1 MARVRRRRGTVE
13 VEQENFWPAFTDI
26 MSTIALI
33 LFFLI
38 LISYL
43 SNIIVSKDLDLK
55 KQELT
60 RAKAEITSA
69 QDRLDLLMDQV
80 QETKAEVERGQK
92 ALKLSEDEIADQ
104 QQIIANSNKELGDLR
119 DKLHGIAVLRLD
131 VLDKVKVSM
140 EDSLAA
146 SNVTGKDLVRISDT
160 GNIIINE
167 GFVFDTN
174 SYKVKDEGKILL
186 DKLAL
191 AFENVLEDDE
201 VRRYID
207 AIAIQGH
214 TDERGSSDYNRELS
228 ANRAASVVNYLMG
241 SNANLEENYGE
252 YFTASAYS
260 EYRPVDNGTTE
271 ESYAKNRRIEISM
284 ILKDAQ
290 IQNVINDYLDD
301 SLKAFEEQTE

>member
-1 MARVRRRRGTVE
+1 MAKYRRRRGTVE

-55 KQELT
+55 KKELAE
-60 RAKAEITSA
+60 AKAEITSA
-69 QDRLDLLMDQV
+69 QDRLDLLLDQV
-80 QETKAEVERGQK
+80 EETKAEVERGQQ
-92 ALKLSEDEIADQ
+92 ALKLSEDEIEKQ
-104 QQIIANSNKELGDLR
+104 KEIIANSNKELGDLR

-140 EDSLAA
+140 EDSLVA
-146 SNVTGKDLVRISDT
+146 SNVNGKDLVRISDT

-167 GFVFDTN
+167 GFVFDTD
-174 SYKVKDEGKILL
+174 SYKVKEEGKVLL

-191 AFENVLEDDE
+191 AFENVLSDDE
-201 VRRYID
+201 VRGFID

-214 TDERGSSDYNRELS
+214 TDERGSSSYNRELS
-228 ANRAASVVNYLMG
+228 ANRAAAVVNYLLS
-241 SNANLEENYGE
+241 SNETLEEEYGA

-260 EYRPVDNGTTE
+260 EYRPVDPGTSE
-271 ESYAKNRRIEISM
+271 EAYAKNRRIEISM
-284 ILKDAQ
+284 ILRDAQ
-290 IQNVINDYLDD
+290 IQDVINNYLED
-301 SLKAFEEQTE
+301 SIGIFEE

>member
-1 MARVRRRRGTVE
+1 MAKYRRRRGTVE

-55 KQELT
+55 KKELAE
-60 RAKAEITSA
+60 AKAEITSA
-69 QDRLDLLMDQV
+69 QDRLDLLLDQV
-80 QETKAEVERGQK
+80 EETKAEVERGQQ
-92 ALKLSEDEIADQ
+92 ALKLSEDEIEKQ
-104 QQIIANSNKELGDLR
+104 KEIIANSNKELGDLR

-140 EDSLAA
+140 EDSLEA
-146 SNVTGKDLVRISDT
+146 SNVNGKDLVRISDT

-167 GFVFDTN
+167 GFVFDTD
-174 SYKVKDEGKILL
+174 SYKVKEEGKVLL
-186 DKLAL
+186 DKLSL
-191 AFENVLEDDE
+191 AFENVLSDDE
-201 VRRYID
+201 VRGFID

-214 TDERGSSDYNRELS
+214 TDERGSSSYNRELS
-228 ANRAASVVNYLMG
+228 ANRAAAVVNYLLS
-241 SNANLEENYGE
+241 SNSTLEEKYGA

-260 EYRPVDNGTTE
+260 EYRPVDTGTSE
-271 ESYAKNRRIEISM
+271 EAYAKNRRIEISM

-290 IQNVINDYLDD
+290 IQDVINNYLED
-301 SLKAFEEQTE
+301 SIEIFEE

>member
-1 MARVRRRRGTVE
+1 MARIRRRRGAAE

-55 KQELT
+55 KKELAE
-60 RAKAEITSA
+60 AKAEITSA
-69 QDRLDLLMDQV
+69 QDRLDLLLDQV
-80 QETKAEVERGQK
+80 EETKAEVERGKQ
-92 ALKLSEDEIADQ
+92 ALKLSEEEIEEQ
-104 QQIIANSNKELGDLR
+104 QKIIANSNKELGDLR

-140 EDSLAA
+140 EDSLEA
-146 SNVTGKDLVRISDT
+146 SNVSGKDLVRISDT

-174 SYKVKDEGKILL
+174 SYTVKEEGKVLL

-191 AFENVLEDDE
+191 AFENVLADDE
-201 VRRYID
+201 VRGFID

-214 TDERGSSDYNRELS
+214 TDERGSSAYNRELS
-228 ANRAASVVNYLMG
+228 ANRAAAVVNYLMG
-241 SNANLEENYGE
+241 TNATLEAEYGE

-260 EYRPVDNGTTE
+260 EYRPVDTGSTE
-271 ESYAKNRRIEISM
+271 EAYAKNRRIEISM

-290 IQNVINDYLDD
+290 IQDVINDYLED
-301 SLKAFEEQTE
+301 SIEIFEE

>member
-1 MARVRRRRGTVE
+1 MARIRRRRGAAE

-55 KQELT
+55 KKELAE
-60 RAKAEITSA
+60 AKAEITTA
-69 QDRLDLLMDQV
+69 LDRLDLLKDEV
-80 QETKAEVERGQK
+80 EETQAEVERGEQ
-92 ALKLSEDEIADQ
+92 ALKLSEEEIEKQ
-104 QQIIANSNKELGDLR
+104 KEIIANSNKELGDLR

-131 VLDKVKVSM
+131 VLDKVKESM
-140 EDSLAA
+140 EDSLQA
-146 SNVTGKDLVRISDT
+146 SNVGGKDLVRISDT
-160 GNIIINE
+160 GNIVINE
-167 GFVFDTN
+167 GLVFDTN
-174 SYKVKDEGKILL
+174 SFTVKEEGKRLL

-191 AFENVLEDDE
+191 AFANVLSDQE
-201 VRRYID
+201 VRGYID

-214 TDERGSSDYNRELS
+214 TDETGSSDYNRELS
-228 ANRAASVVNYLMG
+228 AKRAAAVLNYLMG
-241 SNANLEENYGE
+241 SNRVLEEKYGA

-260 EYRPVDNGTTE
+260 EYRPVDTRSTPE
-271 ESYAKNRRIEISM
+271 AYAKNRRIEISM

-290 IQNVINDYLDD
+290 IQNVINEYLED
-301 SLKAFEEQTE
+301 SMTIFEEE

>member
-1 MARVRRRRGTVE
+1 MAKYRRRRGTVE

-55 KQELT
+55 KKELAE
-60 RAKAEITSA
+60 AKAEITSA
-69 QDRLDLLMDQV
+69 QDRLDLLLDQV
-80 QETKAEVERGQK
+80 EETKAEVERGQQ
-92 ALKLSEDEIADQ
+92 ALKLSEDEIEKQ
-104 QQIIANSNKELGDLR
+104 KEIIANSNKELGDLR

-140 EDSLAA
+140 EDSLEA
-146 SNVTGKDLVRISDT
+146 SNVNGKDLVRISDT

-167 GFVFDTN
+167 GFVFDTD
-174 SYKVKDEGKILL
+174 SYKVKEEGKVLL

-191 AFENVLEDDE
+191 AFENVLSDDE
-201 VRRYID
+201 VRGFID

-214 TDERGSSDYNRELS
+214 TDERGSSSYNRELS
-228 ANRAASVVNYLMG
+228 ANRAAAVVNYLLS
-241 SNANLEENYGE
+241 SNETLEEEYGA

-260 EYRPVDNGTTE
+260 EYRPVDSGTTE
-271 ESYAKNRRIEISM
+271 EAYAKNRRIEISM

-290 IQNVINDYLDD
+290 IQDVINNYLED
-301 SLKAFEEQTE
+301 SIEIFEE

>member
-1 MARVRRRRGTVE
+1 MAKYRRRRGTVE

-55 KQELT
+55 KKELAE
-60 RAKAEITSA
+60 AKAEITSA
-69 QDRLDLLMDQV
+69 QDRLDLLLDQV
-80 QETKAEVERGQK
+80 EETKAEVERGQQ
-92 ALKLSEDEIADQ
+92 ALKLSEDEIEKQ
-104 QQIIANSNKELGDLR
+104 KEIIANSNKELGDLR

-140 EDSLAA
+140 EDSLEA
-146 SNVTGKDLVRISDT
+146 SNVNGKDLVRISDT

-167 GFVFDTN
+167 GFVFDTD
-174 SYKVKDEGKILL
+174 SYKVKEEGKVLL

-191 AFENVLEDDE
+191 AFENVLSDDE
-201 VRRYID
+201 VRGFID

-214 TDERGSSDYNRELS
+214 TDERGSSSYNRELS
-228 ANRAASVVNYLMG
+228 ANRAAAVVNYLLS
-241 SNANLEENYGE
+241 SNETLEEEYGA

-260 EYRPVDNGTTE
+260 EYRPVDPGTSE
-271 ESYAKNRRIEISM
+271 EAYAKNRRIEISM
-284 ILKDAQ
+284 ILRDAQ
-290 IQNVINDYLDD
+290 IQDVINNYLED
-301 SLKAFEEQTE
+301 SIGIFEE

>member
-1 MARVRRRRGTVE
+1 MAKYRRRRGTVE

-55 KQELT
+55 KKELAE
-60 RAKAEITSA
+60 AKAEITSA
-69 QDRLDLLMDQV
+69 QDRLDLLLDQV
-80 QETKAEVERGQK
+80 EETKAEVERGQQ
-92 ALKLSEDEIADQ
+92 ALKLSEDEIEKQ
-104 QQIIANSNKELGDLR
+104 KEIIANSNKELGDLR

-140 EDSLAA
+140 EDSLEA
-146 SNVTGKDLVRISDT
+146 SNVNGKDLVRISDT

-167 GFVFDTN
+167 GFVFDTD
-174 SYKVKDEGKILL
+174 SYKVKEEGKVLL

-191 AFENVLEDDE
+191 AFENVLSDDE
-201 VRRYID
+201 VRGFID

-214 TDERGSSDYNRELS
+214 TDERGSSSYNRELS
-228 ANRAASVVNYLMG
+228 ANRAAAVVNYLLS
-241 SNANLEENYGE
+241 SNATLEEEYGA

-260 EYRPVDNGTTE
+260 EYRPVDAGTTE
-271 ESYAKNRRIEISM
+271 EAYAKNRRIEISM

-290 IQNVINDYLDD
+290 IQDVINNYLED
-301 SLKAFEEQTE
+301 SIEIFEE

>member
-1 MARVRRRRGTVE
+1 MARIRRRRSAVE

-55 KQELT
+55 KNELAQ
-60 RAKAEITSA
+60 AKAEITSA
-69 QDRLDLLMDQV
+69 QDRLDLLLDQV
-80 QETKAEVERGQK
+80 EETKAEVERGKQ
-92 ALKLSEDEIADQ
+92 ALKLSEDEIEKQ

-140 EDSLAA
+140 EDSLSA
-146 SNVTGKDLVRISDT
+146 SNVSGKDLVRISDT

-174 SYKVKDEGKILL
+174 SYTIKEEGKILL

-191 AFENVLEDDE
+191 AFENVLSDNE
-201 VRRYID
+201 VRGFID

-228 ANRAASVVNYLMG
+228 ANRAAAVVNYLMS
-241 SNANLEENYGE
+241 SNATLEEAYGA

-260 EYRPVDNGTTE
+260 EYRPVDSGTSE
-271 ESYAKNRRIEISM
+271 EAYAKNRRIEISI
-284 ILKDAQ
+284 ILRDAQ
-290 IQNVINDYLDD
+290 IQDVINDYLEE
-301 SLKAFEEQTE
+301 SIEIFEE

>member
-1 MARVRRRRGTVE
+1 MARIRRRRGAVE

-55 KQELT
+55 KNELAQ
-60 RAKAEITSA
+60 AKAEITSA
-69 QDRLDLLMDQV
+69 QDRLDLLLDQV
-80 QETKAEVERGQK
+80 EETKAEVERGQQ
-92 ALKLSEDEIADQ
+92 ALKLSEDEIKKQ
-104 QQIIANSNKELGDLR
+104 QEIIANSNKELGDLR

-140 EDSLAA
+140 EASLEA
-146 SNVTGKDLVRISDT
+146 SNVGSKDLVRISDT

-174 SYKVKDEGKILL
+174 SYTIKEDGKVLL

-191 AFENVLEDDE
+191 AFENVLSDDE
-201 VRRYID
+201 VRGFID

-241 SNANLEENYGE
+241 SNATLEEQYGE

-260 EYRPVDNGTTE
+260 EYRPVDTGTTE
-271 ESYAKNRRIEISM
+271 EAYAKNRRIEISM

-290 IQNVINDYLDD
+290 IQNVINDYLAESVDI
-301 SLKAFEEQTE
+301 FEE

>member
-1 MARVRRRRGTVE
+1 MARIRRRRSAVE

-55 KQELT
+55 KNELAQ
-60 RAKAEITSA
+60 AKAEITSA
-69 QDRLDLLMDQV
+69 QDRLDLLLDQV
-80 QETKAEVERGQK
+80 EETKAEVERGKQ
-92 ALKLSEDEIADQ
+92 ALKLSEDEIEKQ

-140 EDSLAA
+140 EDSLSA
-146 SNVTGKDLVRISDT
+146 SNVSGKDLVRISDT

-174 SYKVKDEGKILL
+174 SYTIKEEGKILL

-191 AFENVLEDDE
+191 AFENVLSDNE
-201 VRRYID
+201 VRGFID

-214 TDERGSSDYNRELS
+214 TDERGNSDYNRELS
-228 ANRAASVVNYLMG
+228 ANRAAAVVNYLMS
-241 SNANLEENYGE
+241 SNATLEEAYGA

-260 EYRPVDNGTTE
+260 EYRPVDSGTSE
-271 ESYAKNRRIEISM
+271 EAYAKNRRIEISI
-284 ILKDAQ
+284 ILRDAQ
-290 IQNVINDYLDD
+290 IQDVINDYLEE
-301 SLKAFEEQTE
+301 SIEIFEE